1 MFAKCPQPL
10 INILKIPRLKATQGK
25 TKELQAQIFMIFTY
39 QVIKHHAPIY
49 MIFTYQVINHP
60 IICAKNTKISL
71 APSNLVHQNKITGL
85 ASEEAEAHIKHCLNF
100 ARY

>member
-10 INILKIPRLKATQGK
+10 INILKIPRWKATQGK

-39 QVIKHHAPIY
+39 QVI
-49 MIFTYQVINHP
+49 NHP
-60 IICAKNTKISL
+60 IICAKNTKINL